1 MLANTCKRTL
11 LHILDMIVNCW
22 AGHKGSGPAAQSGA
36 GSGRAGQGLTW
47 IHHGVT
53 TEEAIGQR
61 DVECCN
67 SPYRIQD
74 ARRVHHHAL
83 LAAAIHLQA
92 RQMLFQV
99 SHSPP

>member
-1 MLANTCKRTL
+1 MQTNTCKGTLL
-11 LHILDMIVNCW
+11 LHILDMSC
-22 AGHKGSGPAAQSGA
+22 KLQ
-36 GSGRAGQGLTW
+36 GRAGQGRAEQGLTW

-53 TEEAIGQR
+53 TEKAIGQR

-83 LAAAIHLQA
+83 LTAAVHLQA
-92 RQMLFQV
+92 RQTLLQV